1 MELTLNLFW
10 LLLIVPALWVWHQA
24 SLKGAHKR
32 THSLRCLLI
41 VGGIM
46 MMLFPVVSATD
57 DLQMMRPEV
66 EETGTG
72 NRQGNSYHGKLSASP
87 DDPAS
92 SFAILAAPVRLLLT
106 SRVFALAVQN
116 PFPAPVAR
124 SVDANAGRAPP
135 NFSLA

>member
-1 MELTLNLFW
+1 MELTLNLLW
-10 LLLIVPALWVWHQA
+10 VLLMIPAFWVWHQA
-24 SLKGAHKR
+24 TLKGAHKR

-46 MMLFPVVSATD
+46 MVLFPVVSATY

-72 NRQGNSYHGKLSASP
+72 NRPGNSYHGKLSASP

-92 SFAILAAPVRLLLT
+92 SCAILATPFRLLLT
-106 SRVFALAVQN
+106 STVLALAVQN

-135 NFSLA
+135 NSSLA

>member
-10 LLLIVPALWVWHQA
+10 LLLMIPALWVWHQA

-46 MMLFPVVSATD
+46 MVLFPVVSATD

-66 EETGTG
+66 EETGTR
-72 NRQGNSYHGKLSASP
+72 NRSGSSYHGKLSASP
-87 DDPAS
+87 DDPVS
-92 SFAILAAPVRLLLT
+92 SFAILAAPFRLHLT
-106 SRVFALAVQN
+106 STVVALAVQS
-116 PFPAPVAR
+116 PVAAPVAR
-124 SVDANAGRAPP
+124 TIGANAGRAPP
-135 NFSLA
+135 DSSLA